1 MKILTLMPYSPVPA
15 NFGGAM
21 RIYYLLR
28 SLASEH
34 EVTVVTYGTPDTLKS
49 FQKEFGNQVKDIHIV
64 PVPRSAINKR
74 LYQCY
79 SVLSRWS
86 YSHICSCSNEM
97 QEKINELLAN
107 NDFDAVH
114 TEFPHLGNLEINK
127 DLIRVL
133 DAHNVEYDN
142 FRRMWLKCRSPL
154 KKWFYFNEY
163 KKVYREEIASF
174 RKQNLILTTSKEDM
188 KIIKKDVD
196 NVPGFVVPN
205 GVDTSFFTPSGQEP
219 DPYSLVFTGMMGYLP
234 NNDGM
239 RWFLDEVFPLI
250 LKEVPEAKIYIVGSK
265 PPEHL
270 KRRQS
275 DRVVVTGFVDDV
287 RPYVWKTSV
296 FVVPLRMGSGT
307 RLKVVEAMA
316 MGKAIVSTS
325 LGCEGIPV
333 TDGEH
338 LLIADDPIASARAVL
353 RLFDDPWLAA
363 ALGKSGRALVE
374 REIRGG

>member
-21 RIYYLLR
+21 RIYYLLK

-174 RKQNLILTTSKEDM
+174 RKQNLILTTSKNDM
-188 KIIKKDVD
+188 KIIK
-196 NVPGFVVPN
+196 
-205 GVDTSFFTPSGQEP
+205 
-219 DPYSLVFTGMMGYLP
+219 
-234 NNDGM
+234 
-239 RWFLDEVFPLI
+239 
-250 LKEVPEAKIYIVGSK
+250 
-265 PPEHL
+265 
-270 KRRQS
+270 
-275 DRVVVTGFVDDV
+275 
-287 RPYVWKTSV
+287 
-296 FVVPLRMGSGT
+296 
-307 RLKVVEAMA
+307 
-316 MGKAIVSTS
+316 
-325 LGCEGIPV
+325 
-333 TDGEH
+333 
-338 LLIADDPIASARAVL
+338 
-353 RLFDDPWLAA
+353 
-363 ALGKSGRALVE
+363 
-374 REIRGG
+374 